1 MQPFQVLY
9 IYMKLECSPVL
20 HSSLVHQPERLVQV
34 VVVQDLSHEQLVIVS
49 ENLVIVSEQLVIDE
63 QLVIVSGHF
72 FVGGGRTCNWG
83 RLMRRRVRVCR
94 ERRSMSVRSIT

>member
-1 MQPFQVLY
+1 
-9 IYMKLECSPVL
+9 MKLGCSPVL

-49 ENLVIVSEQLVIDE
+49 EKLVIVSEE
-63 QLVIVSGHF
+63 MVIVSENFLGEDD
-72 FVGGGRTCNWG
+72 TCNWG
-83 RLMRRRVRVCR
+83 RLMRRRVSVCR